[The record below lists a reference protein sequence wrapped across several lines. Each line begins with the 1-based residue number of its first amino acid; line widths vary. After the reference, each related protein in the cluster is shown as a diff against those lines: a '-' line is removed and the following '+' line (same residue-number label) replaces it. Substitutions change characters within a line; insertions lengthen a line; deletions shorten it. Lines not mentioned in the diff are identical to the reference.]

1 MPITVLK
8 VRVDDLL
15 PGMFVSSLD
24 RPWLETPYPIQGFM
38 VRSGKDT
45 ANLMHFCKEVY
56 VDVLKSRI
64 DRFPKH
70 ILLENEKDAKHS
82 DEAQIYRLTKLPRI
96 PYEKI
101 TPRAEEIETAQ
112 SHYKQVELT
121 YNTLLQDAENDK
133 QLKLPVLQKAIT
145 PMVKSIIRNPDAF
158 IWLTHLKSIDQYSY
172 HHAVSCS
179 VWAVAFGRH
188 LGLPEDQL
196 NALATG
202 CFLFDIGKCKLPK
215 KLLRSTKRLTAEEF
229 KLIKQH
235 VLLGWEM
242 VRNTKGIGT
251 DVVDMIR
258 THHERHNGSGYPL
271 GTQGEMIPLFGRIAG
286 IVDAYD
292 AITSERPYC
301 KPVPA
306 YEAIESLYQWR
317 GIDFQE
323 ELVEQFI
330 QVVGIYPVG
339 SLVELSNRHIG
350 VVIAQNEHYRL
361 RPQVMLLLDDKK
373 RLLDDFYEVDLRD
386 GLDDESD
393 SPRLTITKGLPPGAY
408 GLDHKQL
415 YFID

>member
-38 VRSGKDT
+38 IRSDKDT
-45 ANLMHFCKEVY
+45 ANLLRFCKYVY
-56 VDVLKSRI
+56 VDVLKSRL
-64 DRFPKH
+64 DKFPKQ
-70 ILLENEKDAKHS
+70 ILLENEKGAVHS
-82 DEAQIYRLTKLPRI
+82 DEAQIYRLTKRPRI
-96 PYEKI
+96 PYKKT
-101 TPRAEEIETAQ
+101 TPRNQELKTAQ
-112 SHYKQVELT
+112 SHYKQVEAT
-121 YNTLLQDAENDK
+121 YNTLLRDAENDR
-133 QLKLPVLQKAIT
+133 QLKLPVLQKAIV
-145 PMVKSIIRNPDAF
+145 PMVKSIVRNPDAF
-158 IWLTHLKSIDQYSY
+158 IWLTHLKNIDQYSY

-188 LGLPEDQL
+188 LGLPEEQL

-202 CFLFDIGKCKLPK
+202 CFLFDIGKCKLPR
-215 KLLRSTKRLTAEEF
+215 KLLRSTKRLTTDEF

-235 VLLGWEM
+235 VLFGWEM

-271 GTQGEMIPLFGRIAG
+271 GIQDKMIPLFGRIAG

-301 KPVPA
+301 KPMPA
-306 YEAIESLYQWR
+306 YAAIESLYQWR

-339 SLVELSNRHIG
+339 SLVELSNQYIG
-350 VVIAQNEHYRL
+350 VVIAQNEYYRL
-361 RPQVMLLLDDKK
+361 RPQVMVLLNDKK
-373 RLLDDFYEVDLRD
+373 QVLDDFYEIDLRV
-386 GLDDESD
+386 GVDDASES
-393 SPRLTITKGLPPGAY
+393 PQLTIAKRLPPGAY

-415 YFID
+415 YFIN